1 MVCKRAKTETFKE
14 FPLPDPDPTPYGIGV
29 DRNDFVWYSSY
40 DDDILGRLDPKTGA
54 VIEYPFP
61 YSGNGI
67 RELLPDS
74 EGRMWYG
81 TPFNN
86 KVGYF
91 IPPGGSQPV
100 AKAAILKGEQ
110 P

>member
-1 MVCKRAKTETFKE
+1 V
-14 FPLPDPDPTPYGIGV
+14 V
-29 DRNDFVWYSSY
+29 V
-40 DDDILGRLDPKTGA
+40 
-54 VIEYPFP
+54 EYPFP

-91 IPPGGSQPV
+91 VPPEEPKTVS
-100 AKAAILKGEQ
+100 KK
-110 P
+110 